1 MVSIREQTCSRCPR
15 ASPNHQNP
23 PDVLLGRAVAPSCSK
38 KCRCKVPVPLVLSL
52 KPLFLLR
59 RVVSPHEINL
69 SIKPI
74 PYTLINV
81 RFITRYLGSQP
92 SSQSP
97 VPWRVKLGR
106 HMKDNQILIIYFI
119 GEEIRVQRICILFF
133 FWLCWVCTVACGFSR
148 VAHRLTCATACGIL
162 DPQPGIKP
170 TSPVLEGRFFPRPPG
185 KSQEFVL
192 FLQPHFSPVLPTT
205 KHMFHPCAIIGF
217 DLGLSYSKPLHML
230 FPLLGM
236 LVPTSAFS
244 IDCVTEISL
253 SGPSLDF
260 TCYDNLFLTPFSICL
275 T

>member
-23 PDVLLGRAVAPSCSK
+23 PDVLLGRAVAPSCSN

-133 FWLCWVCTVACGFSR
+133 FLAV
-148 VAHRLTCATACGIL
+148 
-162 DPQPGIKP
+162 
-170 TSPVLEGRFFPRPPG
+170 
-185 KSQEFVL
+185 
-192 FLQPHFSPVLPTT
+192 
-205 KHMFHPCAIIGF
+205 
-217 DLGLSYSKPLHML
+217 LGLHC
-230 FPLLGM
+230 GM
-236 LVPTSAFS
+236 WILSCGSPAYLCHSMWDLRSPTR
-244 IDCVTEISL
+244 DQTHISCTRRQIL
-253 SGPSLDF
+253 P
-260 TCYDNLFLTPFSICL
+260 
-275 T
+275 

>member
-1 MVSIREQTCSRCPR
+1 M
-15 ASPNHQNP
+15 
-23 PDVLLGRAVAPSCSK
+23 
-38 KCRCKVPVPLVLSL
+38 PVPLVLSL

-133 FWLCWVCTVACGFSR
+133 FLAVLGLHCGMWILSCGSLAYLCHSMWDLRSPTRDQTHISCTR
-148 VAHRLTCATACGIL
+148 RQIL
-162 DPQPGIKP
+162 PWTTREVPRICIISSTSFL
-170 TSPVLEGRFFPRPPG
+170 TSPSYYKTYVPSMWNHWFLSWSVLLEAFAYAISTARNACPYFCFLYRLCNWNFSFRSELRFHLLRQSFPDT
-185 KSQEFVL
+185 L
-192 FLQPHFSPVLPTT
+192 LHLPN
-205 KHMFHPCAIIGF
+205 
-217 DLGLSYSKPLHML
+217 LGA
-230 FPLLGM
+230 LLNAAG
-236 LVPTSAFS
+236 L
-244 IDCVTEISL
+244 
-253 SGPSLDF
+253 
-260 TCYDNLFLTPFSICL
+260 
-275 T
+275 